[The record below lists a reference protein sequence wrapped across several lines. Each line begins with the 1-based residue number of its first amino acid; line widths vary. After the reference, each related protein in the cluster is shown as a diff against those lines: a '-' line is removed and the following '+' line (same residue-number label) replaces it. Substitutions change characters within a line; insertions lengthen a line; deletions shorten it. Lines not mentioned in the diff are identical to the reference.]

1 MNRCIGLNKNGK
13 RCKTRIND
21 IDRLIC
27 CESHKPLNDE
37 ILESCVMCCKE
48 HLRSSEISTL
58 NCGHCFHK
66 ECLNDF
72 LELSDDKYSCPY
84 CRKEGIKN
92 KSKEIY
98 RRRMLDSAEKYGI
111 QGGKLYEILFV

>member
-13 RCKTRIND
+13 RCKTRINN
-21 IDRLIC
+21 IDKLIC

-37 ILESCVMCCKE
+37 ILEGCVMCCKE
-48 HLRSSEISTL
+48 HLRYTEISTL

-72 LELSDDKYSCPY
+72 LEISQDKYSCPY
-84 CRKEGIKN
+84 CRKIGIKE
-92 KSKEIY
+92 KLKKQKKIILPE
-98 RRRMLDSAEKYGI
+98 EKYSI
-111 QGGKLYEILFV
+111 QGGELHGLLFC